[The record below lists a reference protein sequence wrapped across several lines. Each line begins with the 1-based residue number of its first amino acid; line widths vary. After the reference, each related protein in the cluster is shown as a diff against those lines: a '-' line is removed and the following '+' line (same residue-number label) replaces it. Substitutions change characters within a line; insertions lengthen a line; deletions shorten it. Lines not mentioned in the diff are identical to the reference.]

1 MLPGMSS
8 VFAVMTWMSLIFLPY
23 GSTLYNS
30 VIPSGK
36 TLMSA
41 QGLAL
46 VRGLDAALMLDG
58 LQDLHILCLV
68 DMLALY
74 WIFLFLLQA

>member
-8 VFAVMTWMSLIFLPY
+8 AFAVMAWMSLISLPS
-23 GSTLYNS
+23 GSTSYNS

-36 TLMSA
+36 TLISA

-46 VRGLDAALMLDG
+46 VKGLDAALMLDG
-58 LQDLHILCLV
+58 LQVLHMN
-68 DMLALY
+68 MLALY